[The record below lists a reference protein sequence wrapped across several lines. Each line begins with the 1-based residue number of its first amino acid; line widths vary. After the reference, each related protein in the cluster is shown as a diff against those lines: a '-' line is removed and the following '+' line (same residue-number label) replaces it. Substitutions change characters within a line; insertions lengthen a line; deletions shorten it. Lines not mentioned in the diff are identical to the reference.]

1 MTYSLKEAADRLGI
15 SKNAIK
21 YQTRAYPE
29 SMLYKDPAT
38 GKMVLTEEG
47 FQELQKR
54 QQVNLKKIILKTEE
68 PIVSSGKTDN
78 EPVEEPHRTSREPV
92 ATEEKPITT
101 GFSESKNRQEPVGRT
116 TEEPV
121 VNHSDPALLL
131 ALDLLRQQLDEKQ
144 RQLEAKDQQIADLT
158 QAIRTQADT
167 IAEVQA
173 ALRDAQRLHAG
184 TIQREIEAAAT
195 TQDQQPVDAAPV
207 AGDTPPQDQDKKR
220 KPRWISWLFG

>member
-21 YQTRAYPE
+21 YHARSLPQDQ
-29 SMLYKDPAT
+29 LYKDPAT

-47 FQELQKR
+47 YQCLESHL
-54 QQVNLKKIILKTEE
+54 NGSLKKIISKTEE
-68 PIVSSGKTDN
+68 PVVASERTSK
-78 EPVEEPHRTSREPV
+78 EPVGEPHRTTEEPV
-92 ATEEKPITT
+92 KTEEKPITT
-101 GFSESKNRQEPVGRT
+101 GFNNSENQQEPVVKPIA
-116 TEEPV
+116 EPPK
-121 VNHSDPALLL
+121 NQSDTALLL

-144 RQLEAKDQQIADLT
+144 RLLEAKDQQIADLT

-184 TIQREIEAAAT
+184 TIQREIEAAANA
-195 TQDQQPVDAAPV
+195 QDQQPVDAVPV